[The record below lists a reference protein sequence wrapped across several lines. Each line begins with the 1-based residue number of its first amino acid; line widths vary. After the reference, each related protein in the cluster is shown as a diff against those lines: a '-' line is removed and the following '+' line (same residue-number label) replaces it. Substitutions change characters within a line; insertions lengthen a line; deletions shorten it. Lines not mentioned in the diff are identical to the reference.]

1 MGQLMQLMQLQI
13 MSKLAATIGSEPAAP
28 APAPAPAPWPEDY
41 AAYLEWKAAKAR
53 GEKPPPP
60 EDDELVY
67 LPPTQES
74 PDKQVPG
81 ESAGEEDY

>member
-1 MGQLMQLMQLQI
+1 MQALSHQAPSHQ
-13 MSKLAATIGSEPAAP
+13 AARPQAGSPGPGPE
-28 APAPAPAPWPEDY
+28 APWPEGY

-60 EDDELVY
+60 KDDELVY

-74 PDKQVPG
+74 PDRKVPG
-81 ESAGEEDY
+81 DSAGENDY